1 VKPDPL
7 LPEAGLT
14 PEDGPGAA
22 RRALAGLLLTIA
34 LLAAVVLQLTVV
46 NRLPLPGA
54 AVPDLVLL
62 LVTAIAVMTGP
73 ATGALAGFAG
83 GLALDTAPPA
93 AHYAGEYALVFCLA
107 GWGAA
112 RAVRAIWDTAG
123 ERDPMTSFMVMAVAA
138 AAGEAGKAGLALLL
152 AEPDVTGAAA
162 SRVLPAA
169 ICYDLLLAPFAY
181 ALVAVVTRGARGWGS
196 AAGRAPQPEFSNAQ
210 RLSLVFRQASAGA
223 APGLRLAGSGA
234 NYHRPPSARPLP
246 RLRLAGSGVNYH
258 RPPSARP
265 LPRLRLAG
273 SGVNYHRPP
282 SARPLPRLR
291 LAGSRSPAIARTGA
305 GDSGRR
311 SFPLAGARPHKLNF
325 AGDLMAGPLAGTRAG
340 ALAAGRSGRQVH
352 QPGKNWLRASG
363 PSGPSGRSPRSGLW
377 AGAGLRTR
385 SGLSA
390 GAGAGRPLARRA
402 PQAGWLGGSRS
413 PALPASSRSAGSA
426 RALRPRRGWLGSGGR
441 RHRTVLGSG
450 VSGNGAVFRRASIA
464 RRNWYTSSPSRAWL
478 RRSRHSWRKR
488 RQRLLRMVGVGR

>member
-1 VKPDPL
+1 MKPDPL

-112 RAVRAIWDTAG
+112 QAVRAIWDTAG

-246 RLRLAGSGVNYH
+246 RLRLAGS
-258 RPPSARP
+258 
-265 LPRLRLAG
+265 
-273 SGVNYHRPP
+273 
-282 SARPLPRLR
+282 
-291 LAGSRSPAIARTGA
+291 RSPAIARTGA

-385 SGLSA
+385 SGFSA
-390 GAGAGRPLARRA
+390 GAGAGRPLAHRA